1 MSALTPPP
9 PPAASAVAADPAA
22 ARVVLFGM
30 PDAGKTSLLG
40 ALAQAAHTQPRVLRG
55 HLTDLTHGLADLRR
69 KVYDDRPTETQSE
82 IVPYPVR
89 FSPAGDT
96 ARHAHPAVLYDCDG
110 RVANDILTQK
120 KELGPSAKAGSLA
133 ATVLGADALILAVDA
148 SATLEQMDGDFRE
161 FLRFL
166 RLLEKYRSRETEVG
180 GFPVYLVLTKC
191 DVLGTPQMTKAQW
204 DARIAERRKEV
215 ERRFKDFLQAEGVS
229 ADLLSFGSVDLDV
242 FATAVKRPD
251 LADATAHPREPLG
264 VAELFH
270 AALENAI
277 RFRDRRKRSSRR
289 LAFTVAG
296 AGTFLGA
303 LLIAG
308 LAFFTAPPPPDQS
321 SLEARVEAL
330 RANEGPAAV
339 RLGPGLDRRLRDLA
353 DVQKHPDFDQLP
365 DPLKGYVRER
375 IDEGQA
381 YQRFRDDLA
390 AVPPPTAA
398 RSLGELTRIAE
409 RVTKIAPPAGY
420 ASEWAPTEAAQLRDR
435 ILKKDAPAIRAAVEQ
450 LKQRYYA
457 LKNSA
462 SGLLAATDLS
472 PAWADKVRTLTEDAD
487 KNPPFPRSDPLL
499 GPAFAYDDVALAE
512 TEWQSALKR
521 VTQVRDLSSALG
533 LVGESAAPLA
543 LSDPPAGANLAEV
556 YAKRWQSLKSL
567 YPDSTRWSVT
577 DLPDGVRD
585 DVRRRLRRSV
595 DQAARDGQ
603 RLIAEYLKSI
613 NPTDK
618 EIATDWPR
626 VADYLLSQPLQ
637 EWRDL
642 SAFLVKLD
650 DPKAEA
656 PAEATAA
663 FLRRPA
669 FELEF
674 KRLRLRVPDALSDAP
689 VRPAGEWKLYYRK
702 AEGGDWTTISLKPEG
717 EQREK
722 QTVVYVFAGEGK
734 VTYRPGD
741 TFYAELAVKR
751 GDRDMKFTWYG
762 GRTRS
767 FQFECLALPPR
778 MHAPDQTYSEGP
790 AAEGVSVAVVEGT
803 LPIVPA
809 LLPTVRR

>member
-1 MSALTPPP
+1 MSALTPPT
-9 PPAASAVAADPAA
+9 PPAASTVAADPAA

-30 PDAGKTSLLG
+30 PDAGKSSLLG
-40 ALAQAAHTQPRVLRG
+40 ALAQAAHTQPRALRG

-69 KVYDDRPTETQSE
+69 KVYDDRPTETQQE
-82 IVPYPVR
+82 IVPYPIR
-89 FSPAGDT
+89 FSPAGDHT
-96 ARHAHPAVLYDCDG
+96 HPAVLYDCDG

-120 KELGPSAKAGSLA
+120 KVLGPQAKAGSLA
-133 ATVLGADALILAVDA
+133 ATVLAADALILAVDA
-148 SATLEQMDGDFRE
+148 SATLEQIDGDFRE

-166 RLLEKYRSRETEVG
+166 RLLEKYRTREHEVG

-204 DARIAERRKEV
+204 EARITERRKEV
-215 ERRFKDFLQAEGVS
+215 EKRFKDFLSAEGVS

-289 LAFTVAG
+289 LMFTVAG

-308 LAFFTAPPPPDQS
+308 LAFFTVPPPPAQS

-330 RANEGPAAV
+330 RANEGTAAV
-339 RLGPGLDRRLRDLA
+339 RLGPGLERRLRELT
-353 DVQKHPDFDQLP
+353 DVQKHPDFEKLP
-365 DPLKGYVRER
+365 DTLKTYVRHRLE
-375 IDEGQA
+375 EGQA
-381 YQRFRDDLA
+381 YQQFQDDLA

-398 RSLGELTRIAE
+398 RSLGELKRVEERLTRI
-409 RVTKIAPPAGY
+409 TPPAPYVGD
-420 ASEWAPTEAAQLRDR
+420 WAATEAGQLRDKG
-435 ILKKDAPAIRAAVEQ
+435 LTKDIPAIRTAVDQ
-450 LKQRYYA
+450 LKQRY
-457 LKNSA
+457 LSLQNSA
-462 SGLLAATDLS
+462 AGLLAATDLS
-472 PAWADKVRTLTEDAD
+472 PAWADKVRGLTQEVE

-521 VTQVRDLSSALG
+521 VTQVRDLSAALG
-533 LVGESAAPLA
+533 LIGEPTPATSPLM
-543 LSDPPAGANLAEV
+543 LTEPPAGANLAES
-556 YAKRWQSLKSL
+556 YAKRWQNLKAL
-567 YPDSTRWSVT
+567 YPDFARWSVA

-595 DQAARDGQ
+595 DQISRDGQ
-603 RLIAEYLKSI
+603 RLVTEYLKSI

-618 EIATDWPR
+618 EITNDWPR

-642 SAFLVKLD
+642 SGFLVKLD
-650 DPKAEA
+650 DPKAEE
-656 PAEATAA
+656 PAQSTAA

-669 FELEF
+669 FELDF
-674 KRLRLRVPDALSDAP
+674 KRARLRIPDALSDAP
-689 VRPAGEWKLYYRK
+689 VKPAGDLKLYYRK
-702 AEGGDWTTISLKPEG
+702 AEGGDWTTVTLKPDG
-717 EQREK
+717 DQRDK
-722 QTVVYVFAGEGK
+722 QTVVHVFAGDGK

-751 GDRDMKFTWYG
+751 GDRDMRLTWFG

-778 MHAPDQTYSEGP
+778 LHAPEQNYSDGP
-790 AAEGVSVAVVEGT
+790 VAEGVSLAVVEGT
-803 LPIVPA
+803 VPTVPA
-809 LLPTVRR
+809 LIPNVRR